1 VGVAANAL
9 LRISGKYAAEAKS
22 SAMVWWEEQPY
33 IDYVLADKG
42 VLGCHLNVAFFIL
55 KTTLSLSLSNHM

>member
-33 IDYVLADKG
+33 RYFFG
-42 VLGCHLNVAFFIL
+42 GQGCASHLNVALFLF
-55 KTTLSLSLSNHM
+55 